1 MDRCVYC
8 GSTDI
13 IYDPSRGYTVC
24 SSCGS
29 VADIIYDSDSVLYS
43 RMGEPREGFRA
54 RQRPSYGAERRSWGR
69 VAMTINAGKAYR
81 IYRSLVGGKRLKRGV
96 FVSSEALQDLMAGRK
111 PTRVFDHSSNN
122 VVAEFLDKSP
132 VLKKV
137 IDIMKEYPSIY
148 SRTARGRAAAAYI
161 AAKMVIRDP
170 VSLGA
175 LSRFFNISR
184 VHLRRIRSAL
194 EGSKEFLDRVSY
206 IEDLPREIVGADM
219 YIKKHLGL

>member
-1 MDRCVYC
+1 MDRCIYC

-29 VADIIYDSDSVLYS
+29 IIDVIYDSDSVLYS
-43 RMGEPREGFRA
+43 RIGNPGELLRA
-54 RQRPSYGAERRSWGR
+54 RQEHGYGAEKSSRAG
-69 VAMTINAGKAYR
+69 VAMIINAGRAYK
-81 IYRSLVGGKRLKRGV
+81 IYRNIVGGKKLKRGV

-111 PTRVFDHSSNN
+111 PSRVFEHASNK
-122 VVAEFLDKSP
+122 VVTEFLEKSP

-148 SRTARGRAAAAYI
+148 SRTARGRAATAYI

-170 VSLGA
+170 ISLST
-175 LSRFFNISR
+175 LSRFFNISK

-194 EGSKEFLDRVSY
+194 EESREFLSRISY
-206 IEDLPREIVGADM
+206 IEDLSREMVEADM
-219 YIKKHLGL
+219 YIKKYLGL